1 MYDVII
7 THAKFDVNLARPSRN
22 ARILRNSYLISLITA
37 QSSISKM
44 AARSAGKST
53 PNLTQETKLNREMI
67 AEQNRLNTYKV
78 LAKYRKRNM
87 LMFGGLLA
95 SVCGI
100 CIL

>member
-1 MYDVII
+1 
-7 THAKFDVNLARPSRN
+7 
-22 ARILRNSYLISLITA
+22 
-37 QSSISKM
+37 M
-44 AARSAGKST
+44 AARNVGKST

-95 SVCGI
+95 SVSGI
-100 CIL
+100 CILYNYIKL